1 MNQARRISQ
10 AVSVAPVMIVLIILF
25 MGGLGIGP
33 TTLGSWFFVTED
45 FQYTD
50 ADSDALSNLVEKSH
64 YNYYFEEAD
73 VVQYAATEG
82 PDLGASTESTISY
95 SETGYELRSP
105 VFYNIS
111 LLFYAALFISILSSV
126 LLFVLDYFWKDIVK
140 SKLVPSLRKNDVL
153 GVIFGGYAAVIVFA
167 LFVGVY
173 TVMAVPDAMHQDHLG
188 WEKECLYPN
197 DMTIGGSSVCGESEG
212 DIKYFDGKEAI
223 LNSKWT
229 FGPGFILFLSGV
241 LGPSLY
247 LLSTT
252 YSRFE
257 AESERISSIPQDPE
271 LFFDADA
278 KLLFDINTG
287 EVLGSFQYE
296 GEDRNLFFDEDAMIL
311 WDEDTG
317 DVLYGGPSDDET
329 ESTTDI

>member
-1 MNQARRISQ
+1 MSQAKRISQ
-10 AVSVAPVMIVLIILF
+10 GVSIIPIFISLVILF
-25 MGGLGIGP
+25 LGGLSIGP
-33 TTLGSWFFVTED
+33 TSLGSWFFVTED

-50 ADSDALSNLVEKSH
+50 ADSDALSNLVEKAH
-64 YNYYFEEAD
+64 YNYFFEEATTI
-73 VVQYAATEG
+73 QYSATEG
-82 PDLGASTESTISY
+82 PELGSSTESTIDY

-111 LLFYAALFISILSSV
+111 LLFYAVLFISLISSI
-126 LLFVLDYFWKDIVK
+126 LLFVLDYYWNDIVK
-140 SKLVPSLRKNDVL
+140 SKLLPGLGKNDVL

-167 LFVGVY
+167 LFLGVY
-173 TVMAVPDAMHQDHLG
+173 TVMAIPDAMHYDHLG
-188 WEKECLYPN
+188 WEKQCLYSS
-197 DMTIGGSSVCGESEG
+197 DMTIGGKSVCGETEG
-212 DIKYFDGKEAI
+212 DIRYFDGKEAI

-252 YSRFE
+252 FSRFE
-257 AESERISSIPQDPE
+257 AESERTVLLSEEPE
-271 LFFDADA
+271 LFFDPDA

-287 EVLGSFQYE
+287 EVLGSFQFE
-296 GEDRNLFFDEDAMIL
+296 GENRNLFFDEDAMIL

-317 DVLYGGPSDDET
+317 DVLYGGPSDGLEDA
-329 ESTTDI
+329 S